1 MGAIKGLWSDPWC
14 VAGVFNSIRCLEEC
28 SMRGSLN
35 LDMRRFFE
43 VIEDLELKDLLLLG
57 GPFTWSGGVNNQ
69 SMSRLGRFLVNE
81 GWDYRFS

>member
-1 MGAIKGLWSDPWC
+1 MARGVLLGILTRLNALKSA
-14 VAGVFNSIRCLEEC
+14 AGE
-28 SMRGSLN
+28 SLN
-35 LDMRRFFE
+35 SNMRRISE